1 MFLGGDVD
9 ILANILLLFLALVAI
24 FGYLHFALKSND
36 PLEKA
41 NREFRNIERVK

>member
-1 MFLGGDVD
+1 MNA
-9 ILANILLLFLALVAI
+9 LANILLLLVTLVAI

-41 NREFRNIERVK
+41 NREFLNRERVK